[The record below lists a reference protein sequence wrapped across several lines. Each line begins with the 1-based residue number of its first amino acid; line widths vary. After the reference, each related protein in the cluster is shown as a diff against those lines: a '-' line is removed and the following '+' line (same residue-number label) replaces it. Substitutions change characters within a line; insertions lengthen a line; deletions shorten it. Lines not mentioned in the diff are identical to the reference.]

1 MPSGSGYCRST
12 WACLADSLRSASHT
26 PDRTA
31 SHRTRGTGKDPAFF
45 RCLPYCSPVRKNAR
59 GLGNKGLLGMKKA
72 VADLAPTL
80 PVNEIYFRT
89 NPHSTRI
96 FHAKCT
102 FPGPVR
108 RPSDPGVSISR
119 KSTQEGA
126 PVTCASSFQDYD
138 LPRLHAF
145 SIDTS
150 DCCPLFRSFYRGTSY
165 TAPASSTC
173 PRRASGL
180 LGAE

>member
-1 MPSGSGYCRST
+1 M
-12 WACLADSLRSASHT
+12 
-26 PDRTA
+26 
-31 SHRTRGTGKDPAFF
+31 
-45 RCLPYCSPVRKNAR
+45 
-59 GLGNKGLLGMKKA
+59 
-72 VADLAPTL
+72 
-80 PVNEIYFRT
+80 
-89 NPHSTRI
+89 
-96 FHAKCT
+96 KCT

-150 DCCPLFRSFYRGTSY
+150 DCCPLFRSSCRGTSY
-165 TAPASSTC
+165 TAPASRHSSQRGWSCKNFLLSRLHRLLYPRAAADRISSECILLCSSQYFC
-173 PRRASGL
+173 PAGTRFGQPGCLQGTFGL
-180 LGAE
+180 YGMSVTSVPDFSHVKSPGGFILRGFILSSSLTIPYHI